1 MQVKFCKDVL
11 SFINVVQQLGNPF
24 LATRKELIALNTE
37 NVMEPAVVASLSQ
50 IHEAAQTLHAA
61 YVKEKLE
68 IASARRVC
76 LAQHFTILEAEM
88 TTSTQRIDAVWDNY
102 SGENNLK
109 YLTQKRRGNGS
120 RTKVGDGSNVLSN
133 MPCDVTKL
141 QTCNH
146 SEADTRVLL
155 NLAHAAEQGH
165 TTAYVC
171 IVDSNVVI
179 LAICFFETLGLT
191 ELWVG
196 PMSIPSTLISVHQS
210 PWHYPSSTA

>member
-88 TTSTQRIDAVWDNY
+88 TTSSLVPNALMLYGTTI
-102 SGENNLK
+102 
-109 YLTQKRRGNGS
+109 
-120 RTKVGDGSNVLSN
+120 
-133 MPCDVTKL
+133 
-141 QTCNH
+141 
-146 SEADTRVLL
+146 
-155 NLAHAAEQGH
+155 QGKI
-165 TTAYVC
+165 T
-171 IVDSNVVI
+171 
-179 LAICFFETLGLT
+179 
-191 ELWVG
+191 
-196 PMSIPSTLISVHQS
+196 
-210 PWHYPSSTA
+210 